1 MPALKFIETNSKLIH
16 KWKAIEMKFGVLSLA
31 VIPFGG
37 RIISLNYCLEEFL
50 YTNPTLS
57 GVLYDLEGLSEENLK
72 KLNLE
77 IGNKFYNY
85 HSNSYPY
92 PYYGGENTLIT
103 PIDNSNENLTELVL
117 NKGHYKIKVDG
128 TNLILTSP
136 ICKQTG
142 LRIIKKIHFA
152 NENTIEIEQNIL
164 NLSNKNI
171 ECEIKNQSLI
181 LQNSF
186 FYIPQAY
193 YKIKSL
199 TKNNNNEEE
208 MKNKFL
214 VALRENWTRL
224 RAEDKINF
232 HFGTN
237 LTEKNYFIYTGKLS
251 LIKNNFLIMERY
263 FQIDNKA
270 KNEKDLMI
278 DFINHN
284 EDNFTTLQIKS
295 PIYILGAGKSLTQKQ
310 IWKFRQISKEDP
322 KAIFN

>member
-1 MPALKFIETNSKLIH
+1 MPALKFIETNSKLIY

-37 RIISLNYCLEEFL
+37 RIISLKFCLEEFL
-50 YTNPTLS
+50 YTSPTLS
-57 GVLYDLEGLSEENLK
+57 GVLYDFEGLSEENLK

-77 IGNKFYNY
+77 IGNKLYN
-85 HSNSYPY
+85 
-92 PYYGGENTLIT
+92 YGGENTLIT
-103 PIDNSNENLTELVL
+103 PLSNSKENITELVL

-142 LRIIKKIHFA
+142 LRLIKKIHFA

-171 ECEIKNQSLI
+171 ECEIINQSLI

-193 YKIKSL
+193 YNIKSFS
-199 TKNNNNEEE
+199 KNNINEDEI
-208 MKNKFL
+208 KNKFL
-214 VALRENWTRL
+214 FALRENWTRL

-232 HFGTN
+232 HFETN
-237 LTEKNYFIYTGKLS
+237 LTEKNYYIYTGKLS

-270 KNEKDLMI
+270 KNEKDLII
-278 DFINHN
+278 DFVNHSD
-284 EDNFTTLQIKS
+284 ENFTKIQIKS
-295 PIYILGAGKSLTQKQ
+295 PTYILGAGKSFIQKQ

-322 KAIFN
+322 KAILN